1 MKDETSLWN
10 LTKNKKKIVLEY
22 ISDLIPFDRWTII
35 QKRAFE
41 KIIREALNPKL
52 TANENLRLIGYQ
64 FRKQPEVYDRVDME
78 KK

>member
-22 ISDLIPFDRWTII
+22 ISDLIPFDRWTIG
-35 QKRAFE
+35 QKRAFD

-52 TANENLRLIGYQ
+52 TANESLRLIGYE
-64 FRKQPEVYDRVDME
+64 FRKQPEVYDNVDVE